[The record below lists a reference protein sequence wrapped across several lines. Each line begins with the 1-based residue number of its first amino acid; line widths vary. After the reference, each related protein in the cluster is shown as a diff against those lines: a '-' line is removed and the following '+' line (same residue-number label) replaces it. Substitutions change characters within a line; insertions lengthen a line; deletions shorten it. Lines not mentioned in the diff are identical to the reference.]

1 MEIKNREGN
10 KMANFN
16 FSNKKDEIENILS
29 DMDSEFDKLNERIEE
44 LESEKEKLEE
54 RIEELEKELED
65 KNNE

>member
-1 MEIKNREGN
+1 
-10 KMANFN
+10 MANFN

-44 LESEKEKLEE
+44 LE
-54 RIEELEKELED
+54 KELED